1 MLSWKTEE
9 GPFQA
14 ECLESH
20 VEGFGAYTE
29 GGKEPLKNCKQN
41 GAWSVDITRVVS
53 FFKNYSL
60 CSPIIFYSLL
70 ELTFN
75 IIFIRFRY
83 TVKWLGILKGHFV
96 KNGLWRRSENR
107 EAVVGCE

>member
-20 VEGFGAYTE
+20 IEGFGAYTE
-29 GGKEPLKNCKQN
+29 GDKEPLKNCKQN

-53 FFKNYSL
+53 FF
-60 CSPIIFYSLL
+60 
-70 ELTFN
+70 
-75 IIFIRFRY
+75 
-83 TVKWLGILKGHFV
+83 
-96 KNGLWRRSENR
+96 
-107 EAVVGCE
+107 

>member
-20 VEGFGAYTE
+20 VEGFGAQTE

-41 GAWSVDITRVVS
+41 GAWSVDIIRVA
-53 FFKNYSL
+53 FFYFFYFL
-60 CSPIIFYSLL
+60 CSPIIFYFLL

-75 IIFIRFRY
+75 IIFYQVQVYSKVVRY
-83 TVKWLGILKGHFV
+83 LERSFCEEWVMEKIGKW
-96 KNGLWRRSENR
+96 RSSCR
-107 EAVVGCE
+107 L